1 MIHDYAPKALQT
13 PTKNAKEGTV
23 PSQINPGTRF
33 LKPGKREP
41 PNPKTNYCTGW
52 VEAFSIWSKK
62 AMDVYKSLLKERIP
76 WFGLPKSFQSDNRPF
91 FITKITQELDKPHR
105 PEGRAQE
112 HNSSCVELS
121 QMQIQPRDSPRTH
134 CTETSKPWPLG
145 PAQSGF
151 TNHPSLTGCLF
162 PTQSPFLWW
171 FWAFTFLWWFWAFR
185 DSLRHKVANDVK
197 TRMITAVSFMMPK

>member
-41 PNPKTNYCTGW
+41 SNPKTNYCTGW
-52 VEAFSIWSKK
+52 VEAFPIWSKK
-62 AMDVYKSLLKERIP
+62 AMDVCKSLLKEIIP

-105 PEGRAQE
+105 PEGGAQE

-121 QMQIQPRDSPRTH
+121 QMQIQPCDSPRTH
-134 CTETSKPWPLG
+134 CTETP
-145 PAQSGF
+145 
-151 TNHPSLTGCLF
+151 NHDLWGLPSLGSPTTPVSLGAFF
-162 PTQSPFLWW
+162 PLRVPSFD
-171 FWAFTFLWWFWAFR
+171 
-185 DSLRHKVANDVK
+185 DSGLSETLYATKLP
-197 TRMITAVSFMMPK
+197 MM